1 MLKEEGMQK
10 MKQLDT
16 LKYTQEGVIF
26 EKTNG
31 EVLRLANL
39 TGLVKLYNETDDI
52 ALKERIKE
60 I

>member
-1 MLKEEGMQK
+1 MQK